1 MPLPLCAA
9 LAVAGNREH
18 KKRRPDT
25 NKSVAGSITRSKL
38 DSDYRTLYQL
48 RAPQFA
54 RWPLF
59 AAGLRSGAYR
69 ALARRFA
76 FVFYLKVR
84 SCPYAPPR
92 GMPTVGPAEP
102 ARNQRGQY
110 NGRDR
115 LPAKTR
121 R

>member
-76 FVFYLKVR
+76 FVFYLRVR
-84 SCPYAPPR
+84 SWPSICAPAGYADSWPR
-92 GMPTVGPAEP
+92 GTCTEP
-102 ARNQRGQY
+102 AGAIQR
-110 NGRDR
+110 
-115 LPAKTR
+115 TR
-121 R
+121 